1 MKNTEKDILLDS
13 QELAKGN
20 LKVLDE
26 KDGILLSD
34 GSEPKTGYITLP
46 EVAEMTVERPNIYAA
61 IAKAQGQFDKF
72 YKGEDNTFF
81 KSKYLTLAQLFD
93 GIKKILSDLGVAVLQ
108 FPTVQ
113 YPDVNEAM
121 IAAAADSVE
130 RLAPAEQTLEKTKD
144 KKSALSR
151 VTVFASGV
159 RAAAIAPLVSVRTV
173 LALSD
178 DQKVENV
185 FTVKARD
192 WDVQS
197 VGSAVTYARR
207 YSLQCLLG
215 IAADEDDDG
224 NAAVR
229 PEPPR
234 RFERPAPVADR
245 DDEINEDPDNPGNFL
260 YCSDCG
266 IAITGHRNGV
276 STAAATEARYGRRLC
291 RECGKK
297 EEGRRREV

>member
-1 MKNTEKDILLDS
+1 MENIQSKDVEARVSEIVELKPVEEAMEK
-13 QELAKGN
+13 
-20 LKVLDE
+20 
-26 KDGILLSD
+26 
-34 GSEPKTGYITLP
+34 
-46 EVAEMTVERPNIYAA
+46 PNIYAA
-61 IAKAQGQFDKF
+61 IAKAQGLFDKF

-81 KSKYLTLAQLFD
+81 KSKYMTLAQLFD

-108 FPTVQ
+108 FPTVE
-113 YPDVNEAM
+113 YPTVSEAM
-121 IAAAADSVE
+121 IAASADSVE
-130 RLAPAEQTLEKTKD
+130 RLIPAEQTLEKTKD

-159 RAAAIAPLVSVRTV
+159 RSAAIAPLVSVRTV
-173 LALSD
+173 LALND

-234 RFERPAPVADR
+234 RFERPVPDR
-245 DDEINEDPDNPGNFL
+245 DDEINEDPDNPGTFL

-291 RECGKK
+291 RDCGKR
-297 EEGRRREV
+297 EEGKRREN

>member
-1 MKNTEKDILLDS
+1 MENIQSKDVEARVSEIVELKPVEEAMEK
-13 QELAKGN
+13 
-20 LKVLDE
+20 
-26 KDGILLSD
+26 
-34 GSEPKTGYITLP
+34 
-46 EVAEMTVERPNIYAA
+46 PNIYAA
-61 IAKAQGQFDKF
+61 IAKAQGLFDKF
-72 YKGEDNTFF
+72 YKGEDNTYF
-81 KSKYLTLAQLFD
+81 KSKYMTLAQLFD

-108 FPTVQ
+108 FPTVE
-113 YPDVNEAM
+113 YPAVSETM
-121 IAAAADSVE
+121 IAATADSVE
-130 RLAPAEQTLEKTKD
+130 RLLPAEQILEKQELERKKD

-159 RAAAIAPLVSVRTV
+159 RSAAIAPLVSVRTV
-173 LALSD
+173 LALNNE
-178 DQKVENV
+178 QKVENV

-234 RFERPAPVADR
+234 RYERPVPVSDR
-245 DDEINEDPDNPGNFL
+245 DDDVNEDPENPGKFL

-291 RECGKK
+291 RDCGKR
-297 EEGRRREV
+297 EEGKRREN

>member
-1 MKNTEKDILLDS
+1 MENIQSKDVEARVSEIV
-13 QELAKGN
+13 ELKPVEEA
-20 LKVLDE
+20 
-26 KDGILLSD
+26 
-34 GSEPKTGYITLP
+34 
-46 EVAEMTVERPNIYAA
+46 MERPNIYAA
-61 IAKAQGQFDKF
+61 IAKAQGLFDKF

-81 KSKYLTLAQLFD
+81 KSKYMTLAQLFD

-108 FPTVQ
+108 FPTVE
-113 YPDVNEAM
+113 YPTVSEAM
-121 IAAAADSVE
+121 IAASADSVE
-130 RLAPAEQTLEKTKD
+130 RLLPAEQTLEKTKD

-151 VTVFASGV
+151 VAVFASGV
-159 RAAAIAPLVSVRTV
+159 RSAAIAPLVSVKTV
-173 LALSD
+173 LALND
-178 DQKVENV
+178 EQKVENV

-229 PEPPR
+229 PEQPR
-234 RFERPAPVADR
+234 RFERPVPDR
-245 DDEINEDPDNPGNFL
+245 DDDVNEDPENPGKFL

-266 IAITGHRNGV
+266 IVITGHRSGV

-291 RECGKK
+291 RDCGKK
-297 EEGRRREV
+297 EEGRRREN

>member
-1 MKNTEKDILLDS
+1 MSIIPNEKQNVKS
-13 QELAKGN
+13 RQFERVRQGGN
-20 LKVLDE
+20 MEENIQNRDVE
-26 KDGILLSD
+26 VQS
-34 GSEPKTGYITLP
+34 P
-46 EVAEMTVERPNIYAA
+46 EVVDLKPVEEAMEKPNIYAA

-81 KSKYLTLAQLFD
+81 KSKYMTLAQLFD

-108 FPTVQ
+108 FPTVE
-113 YPDVNEAM
+113 YPEVSEAM
-121 IAAAADSVE
+121 IAASADSVE
-130 RLAPAEQTLEKTKD
+130 RLLPAEQTLEKTKD

-159 RAAAIAPLVSVRTV
+159 RSAAIAPLVSVRTV
-173 LALSD
+173 LALND
-178 DQKVENV
+178 EQKVENV

-224 NAAVR
+224 NAAAR
-229 PEPPR
+229 PEPR
-234 RFERPAPVADR
+234 RFERPVPVSDR
-245 DDEINEDPDNPGNFL
+245 DDEINEDPDNPGKFL

-266 IAITGHRNGV
+266 IVITGHRSGV

-291 RECGKK
+291 RDCGKK
-297 EEGRRREV
+297 EEGRRREN

>member
-1 MKNTEKDILLDS
+1 MEEKVQS
-13 QELAKGN
+13 QDVEIQSSEVVELKPVEEAM
-20 LKVLDE
+20 E
-26 KDGILLSD
+26 K
-34 GSEPKTGYITLP
+34 
-46 EVAEMTVERPNIYAA
+46 PNIYAA
-61 IAKAQGQFDKF
+61 IAKAQGLFDKF
-72 YKGEDNTFF
+72 YKGEDNTYF
-81 KSKYLTLAQLFD
+81 KSKYMTLAQLFD

-108 FPTVQ
+108 FPTVE
-113 YPDVNEAM
+113 YPEVSEAM
-121 IAAAADSVE
+121 IAASADSVE
-130 RLAPAEQTLEKTKD
+130 RLLPAEQTLEKTKD

-151 VTVFASGV
+151 VAVFASGV
-159 RAAAIAPLVSVRTV
+159 RSAAIAPLVSVRTV
-173 LALSD
+173 LALND
-178 DQKVENV
+178 EQKVENV

-224 NAAVR
+224 NAAAR

-234 RFERPAPVADR
+234 RYERPAPDR
-245 DDEINEDPDNPGNFL
+245 DDEINEDPNEPGKFL

-266 IAITGHRNGV
+266 IAITGHRNGI

-291 RECGKK
+291 RDCGKK
-297 EEGRRREV
+297 EEGRRREN